1 MDTYPAAI
9 QVHTLQEQQ
18 TSSGVT
24 TRSIGDFTKGMLL
37 INGSTSGSGTLTVPV
52 HFKGVTSGTTFS
64 APLAAIQGQSKFL
77 PLSFVGVNIF
87 GNSSFPIGIT
97 GLV

>member
-1 MDTYPAAI
+1 MDTYPSAI
-9 QVHTLQEQQ
+9 RVHTLQEQQ

-37 INGSTSGSGTLTVPV
+37 INGSTSGSGTLALSV
-52 HFKGVTSGTTFS
+52 HLEGVTSGTTFS
-64 APLAAIQGQSKFL
+64 APLTTIQGQTKFL
-77 PLSFVGVNIF
+77 PLSFVGVDTF
-87 GNSSFPIGIT
+87 GNSQFLIGIT

>member
-9 QVHTLQEQQ
+9 QVHTLAEQQ
-18 TSSGVT
+18 TNSGIT
-24 TRSIGDFTKGMLL
+24 TRNTGDFTKGILL
-37 INGSTSGSGTLTVPV
+37 INGSTSGSGTLAISA

-64 APLAAIQGQSKFL
+64 AALVAIQGQTKFL
-77 PLSFVGVNIF
+77 PLSFVGVQTF
-87 GNSSFPIGIT
+87 GSSQYLTGIV